1 MANNI
6 QLQDVATPIQN
17 IEKGDAMNIYNNV
30 VQLANDKGMNI
41 AQLEKKAGI
50 ANGTIGKW
58 KNENNK
64 PLVDTV
70 VKVAQALGVT
80 VNRLIKE

>member
-1 MANNI
+1 M
-6 QLQDVATPIQN
+6 ATPIQN

-70 VKVAQALGVT
+70 VKVARALGVT

>member
-1 MANNI
+1 M
-6 QLQDVATPIQN
+6 ATPTQN

>member
-1 MANNI
+1 M
-6 QLQDVATPIQN
+6 ATPIQN